1 MDADHDALD
10 GGSCSANYGG
20 AGWWFSDCGYSLNGR
35 WGAGG
40 AQGLVWDPV
49 TGPGSAA
56 SSRMMVGMAVSLVFL
71 SFFFVSFFFF
81 LMFCFLFLS
90 FNIKLFAFN

>member
-1 MDADHDALD
+1 MDADHDAWD

-49 TGPGSAA
+49 TYYDSAA
-56 SSRMMVGMAVSLVFL
+56 SSRMMVGTAVSLVL
-71 SFFFVSFFFF
+71 LFF
-81 LMFCFLFLS
+81 LFIFFS
-90 FNIKLFAFN
+90 